1 MTQTSAQAQVPS
13 ELVGTWHY
21 NWVSGVH
28 QQDPMTGHWLP
39 PTAVDITFVFTPDGQ
54 FELRD
59 FRQTSSWC
67 TLTTYETASGQFRAD
82 QANVT
87 LYPSQGH
94 IISRATA
101 APTGTMS
108 ATGPASPARL
118 GGAGVRMPS
127 AARVGAGLATWGGER
142 LCAGAEWGRGD
153 AARRPARQPRP
164 SLRLSHAGSVEDT
177 RVPPMVIRDVGPGH
191 GRDHGSQPSS
201 RLPNRRL
208 HRPCRARP
216 GRTPQGAAGAPAASG
231 SRPWCRRRGG
241 RARPWRPVRGR
252 WRGQRRAA
260 ARMLQRGRDRPAH
273 VHVVPGPH

>member
-127 AARVGAGLATWGGER
+127 AAPRWCWPGHLGRRTPMCRSRVGSRWRRTAT
-142 LCAGAEWGRGD
+142 
-153 AARRPARQPRP
+153 
-164 SLRLSHAGSVEDT
+164 GST
-177 RVPPMVIRDVGPGH
+177 TSTVPPAEP
-191 GRDHGSQPSS
+191 
-201 RLPNRRL
+201 RRL
-208 HRPCRARP
+208 
-216 GRTPQGAAGAPAASG
+216 
-231 SRPWCRRRGG
+231 GG
-241 RARPWRPVRGR
+241 RHPSTTYGDKRCW
-252 WRGQRRAA
+252 
-260 ARMLQRGRDRPAH
+260 
-273 VHVVPGPH
+273 PGPRS